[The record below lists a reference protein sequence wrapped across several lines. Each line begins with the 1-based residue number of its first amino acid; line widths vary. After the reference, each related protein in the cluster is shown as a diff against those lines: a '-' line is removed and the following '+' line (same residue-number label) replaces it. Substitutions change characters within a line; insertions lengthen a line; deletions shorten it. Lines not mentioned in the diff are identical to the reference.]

1 MSVTVKIKQKSI
13 FKKKMTMDDI
23 INLTGLSYGVCDE
36 NYRLN
41 RDVIAEHTLI
51 YDKTK
56 LARGL
61 ELWLEGS
68 DILLSLS
75 LPTAPSEIKLFY
87 DVINQICN
95 KLNTSKYLREDVEAN
110 INDSDEYIKW
120 DEEASVVALE
130 DITNK
135 TADQYQRFEIFGIFN
150 PISIGQTELK
160 RINNNLNNLEEFLN
174 EIQSLDVY
182 YAAPKVFRNKDTN
195 ELIGMYSIVADV
207 PCVVPEKPYI
217 IFNQIE
223 GIENWYVMIRKGI
236 TIRYEDFINNV
247 ASKQYYDANHVIVLL
262 DDSEIDALINQYS
275 VQI

>member
-1 MSVTVKIKQKSI
+1 MSVTVKIKQKSS

-36 NYRLN
+36 NYRLD
-41 RDVIAEHTLI
+41 RDAISDHTLI
-51 YDKTK
+51 YDETK

-61 ELWLEGS
+61 ELWLEES

-95 KLNTSKYLREDVEAN
+95 KLNTSKYLREGVEAN

-150 PISIGQTELK
+150 PISIGQIELK

-182 YAAPKVFRNKDTN
+182 YATPKVFRNKNTN

-223 GIENWYVMIRKGI
+223 GVKNWYVMVRKGI

-262 DDSEIDALINQYS
+262 DNSEIDALLNQYS